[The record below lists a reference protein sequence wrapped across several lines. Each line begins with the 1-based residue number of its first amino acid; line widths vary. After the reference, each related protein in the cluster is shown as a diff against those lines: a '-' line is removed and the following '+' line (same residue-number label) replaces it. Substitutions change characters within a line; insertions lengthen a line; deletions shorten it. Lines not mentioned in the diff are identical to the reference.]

1 MKSFTTFRE
10 YVLNIRSAKGRGPS
24 FHPSFCCKS
33 SHPFWSSAYWPKA
46 PLKHRPT
53 TLPLPTRSTNSLVD
67 LCHAFVY
74 IATSADTPVP
84 KRNCPRG
91 QACSFCHK
99 TSHFVL
105 SLPHLCLPQR
115 KGTSSYSL
123 WQALTLRAT
132 QIFPSQEPHATPT
145 LKPLANTPW
154 ANLPP
159 GKSVIMPYTSPP
171 IKTISQTTFYISRET
186 ITRALTI
193 QALDTDQPALLRM
206 EANKKLGLLTL
217 NANFKWKPPRFP
229 SCTLRTTRTQL
240 LAHSPVPLDTSTDKW
255 PKPATLS
262 MKFISQHCTLLF

>member
-1 MKSFTTFRE
+1 MSTSSQGRSSVKNTYPQNLTWQPLDRSM
-10 YVLNIRSAKGRGPS
+10 LWNKAWNPIR
-24 FHPSFCCKS
+24 
-33 SHPFWSSAYWPKA
+33 
-46 PLKHRPT
+46 
-53 TLPLPTRSTNSLVD
+53 TLL
-67 LCHAFVY
+67 F
-74 IATSADTPVP
+74 IA
-84 KRNCPRG
+84 
-91 QACSFCHK
+91 
-99 TSHFVL
+99 L
-105 SLPHLCLPQR
+105 SLPHLCLPQK

-193 QALDTDQPALLRM
+193 QALGTDQPALLRM

-217 NANFKWKPPRFP
+217 NANFTWKPPRFP
-229 SCTLRTTRTQL
+229 TCTLRTTRTQL

-255 PKPATLS
+255 PKPGTLS

>member
-1 MKSFTTFRE
+1 MLWNKAW
-10 YVLNIRSAKGRGPS
+10 NPIR
-24 FHPSFCCKS
+24 
-33 SHPFWSSAYWPKA
+33 
-46 PLKHRPT
+46 
-53 TLPLPTRSTNSLVD
+53 TLL
-67 LCHAFVY
+67 F
-74 IATSADTPVP
+74 IA
-84 KRNCPRG
+84 
-91 QACSFCHK
+91 
-99 TSHFVL
+99 L
-105 SLPHLCLPQR
+105 SLPHLCLPQK

-217 NANFKWKPPRFP
+217 NANFTWKPPRFP